1 MSGSTRNGRGVAAP
15 MSLSAV
21 IGLSPRIPAGS
32 GIRVIGIMAEEVT
45 AGMPD
50 IGDIA
55 NGRIAEIC

>member
-1 MSGSTRNGRGVAAP
+1 

-32 GIRVIGIMAEEVT
+32 GIRVIGIMAEEVI

>member
-1 MSGSTRNGRGVAAP
+1 
-15 MSLSAV
+15 
-21 IGLSPRIPAGS
+21 
-32 GIRVIGIMAEEVT
+32 MAEEVT